1 MDKSGDAIGNTGRS
15 LTFSHSERDNINMK
29 RIFLISAVL
38 LVLAACSPVLTRE
51 VMKQGM
57 RDVPFNQLR
66 QDPDVYKGKLFIL
79 GGVIAETRFS
89 EKGSQIE
96 ALSVPVDS
104 LGYLRGSDQTQGRF
118 LAVYPKSKGLLDPM
132 VFKSGREIT
141 LAGEFVEARKG
152 KIDEMEYVY
161 PVFEIREIYLW
172 DEHRDYYYSNYYY
185 PYYGSWGP
193 YGGYGYP
200 YGYSYPY
207 YGYPYGYPYRYPYY
221 RGW

>member
-1 MDKSGDAIGNTGRS
+1 MDKCGDAIGNTGRV
-15 LTFSHSERDNINMK
+15 LTFPHSERDNIIVK
-29 RIFLISAVL
+29 RIFLISAVF

-57 RDVPFNQLR
+57 RDVSFNQLR
-66 QDPDVYKGKLFIL
+66 QDPNVFKGKLFIL
-79 GGVIAETRFS
+79 GGIIAETRFS

-118 LAVYPKSKGLLDPM
+118 LAVYPKSKGLLDPI
-132 VFKSGREIT
+132 VFKRGREIT
-141 LAGEFVEARKG
+141 LAGDFVEARKG

-185 PYYGSWGP
+185 PYYDTWGWP

-200 YGYSYPY
+200 YGY
-207 YGYPYGYPYRYPYY
+207 PYY

>member
-1 MDKSGDAIGNTGRS
+1 
-15 LTFSHSERDNINMK
+15 
-29 RIFLISAVL
+29 
-38 LVLAACSPVLTRE
+38 VLTRE

-66 QDPDVYKGKLFIL
+66 QDPAVYKGKLFIL
-79 GGVIAETRFS
+79 GGIIAETRFS

-104 LGYLRGSDQTQGRF
+104 LGYLQGSDHTQGRF
-118 LAVYPKSKGLLDPM
+118 LAVYPRSKGLLDPM
-132 VFKSGREIT
+132 VFKQGREIT
-141 LAGEFVEARKG
+141 LAGEFVETRKG

-172 DEHRDYYYSNYYY
+172 DERRDYYGPNYYY
-185 PYYGSWGP
+185 PYGSWGP

-200 YGYSYPY
+200 YGGWPYGGGYGYPYSGWPYSYPY
-207 YGYPYGYPYRYPYY
+207 YGYPYY

>member
-1 MDKSGDAIGNTGRS
+1 M
-15 LTFSHSERDNINMK
+15 
-29 RIFLISAVL
+29 
-38 LVLAACSPVLTRE
+38 
-51 VMKQGM
+51 
-57 RDVPFNQLR
+57 
-66 QDPDVYKGKLFIL
+66 YKGKLFIL
-79 GGVIAETRFS
+79 GGIIAETRFS

-104 LGYLRGSDQTQGRF
+104 LGYLQGSDHTQGRF
-118 LAVYPKSKGLLDPM
+118 LAVYPRSKGLLDPM
-132 VFKSGREIT
+132 VFKQGREIT
-141 LAGEFVEARKG
+141 LAGEFVEVRKG

-185 PYYGSWGP
+185 PYYDPWGWP

-207 YGYPYGYPYRYPYY
+207 GYPWGYPYY

>member
-1 MDKSGDAIGNTGRS
+1 
-15 LTFSHSERDNINMK
+15 MK

-57 RDVPFNQLR
+57 RDVSFNQLR
-66 QDPDVYKGKLFIL
+66 QDPAVYKGKLFIL
-79 GGVIAETRFS
+79 GGIIAETRFS

-104 LGYLRGSDQTQGRF
+104 LGYLQSSGQTQGRF
-118 LAVYPKSKGLLDPM
+118 LAVYPKSKGLLDPI
-132 VFKSGREIT
+132 VFKRGREIT

-172 DEHRDYYYSNYYY
+172 DEHRDYYYSDYYY
-185 PYYGSWGP
+185 PYSGAGP
-193 YGGYGYP
+193 TAIPTDTAIPTTAILTVIPMAIPTIGDGKPGIV
-200 YGYSYPY
+200 S
-207 YGYPYGYPYRYPYY
+207 
-221 RGW
+221 